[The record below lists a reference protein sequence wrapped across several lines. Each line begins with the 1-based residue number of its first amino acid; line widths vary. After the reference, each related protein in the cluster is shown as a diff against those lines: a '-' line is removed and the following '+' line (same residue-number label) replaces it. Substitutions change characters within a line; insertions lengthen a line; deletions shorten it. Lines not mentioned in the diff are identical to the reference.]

1 MDMMETDGLWTTVGR
16 GEGSQGVQDPSPKD
30 RERIS
35 RVIHKPWGR
44 EGLLGEAVEQKFPG
58 VGPS

>member
-1 MDMMETDGLWTTVGR
+1 MACGPRRALEKAAK
-16 GEGSQGVQDPSPKD
+16 GSKTQALKD